1 MRAGMRELVIC
12 SVAATLS
19 ACGGGGG
26 GGGVA
31 SIPTPPTSP
40 PPAPNPNPNPNP
52 NPVPPPLPSGAVGLT
67 GGPFKTFSAS
77 ANLTTGVDQFHISY
91 SPQGDV
97 YTVSGPG
104 VDEGRLIDTHIGSGS
119 WMTGSTTWQTI
130 SNTSSY
136 VTAGSSNVPQP
147 TAIVTLDWANAP
159 YSSSD
164 LKYTSF
170 GNWSGANA
178 GGNFVYG
185 TLAPISAI
193 PVMGSATFNGDVRG
207 YTSRDGALWGTINLQ
222 FDFAQ
227 GNLAGSLAVGVTD
240 PSGWNALPIAP
251 HPFSGTVTSATGT
264 FSGAFNVPGSSAESS
279 LTGTFTGPDASELMG
294 SFLGPYVSPNDNE
307 WGTMNGVFR
316 GKKAP

>member
-26 GGGVA
+26 GGVA
-31 SIPTPPTSP
+31 SIPTPPTTP
-40 PPAPNPNPNPNP
+40 PPVPNPNP
-52 NPVPPPLPSGAVGLT
+52 NPVPPPMPSGAIGLT

-77 ANLTTGVDQFHISY
+77 ANLTTGVDEFHISY
-91 SPQGDV
+91 SSAGNI

-104 VDEGRLIDTHIGSGS
+104 VDEGRLIDTHVGSGS

-136 VTAGSSNVPQP
+136 VTAGNSNVPQATP
-147 TAIVTLDWANAP
+147 VVSLDWANAP
-159 YSSSD
+159 YSESN
-164 LKYTSF
+164 LTYTSF
-170 GNWSGANA
+170 GSWSAANA
-178 GGNFVYG
+178 GGSFVYG
-185 TLAPISAI
+185 TLAPVSAI
-193 PVMGSATFNGDVRG
+193 PATGTATFNGDVRG
-207 YTSRDGALWGTINLQ
+207 YTSRDGALWGNISLQ

-227 GNLAGSLAVGVTD
+227 GNLAGSLAAAVTD
-240 PSGWNALPIAP
+240 PSGWNVLPIAP
-251 HPFSGTVTSATGT
+251 HAFSGTVTSGAGT
-264 FSGAFNVPGSSAESS
+264 FSGAFNVPGSSAASS

-294 SFLGPYVSPNDNE
+294 SFLSPYLSPNDNE
-307 WGTMNGVFR
+307 WGTMNGVFT